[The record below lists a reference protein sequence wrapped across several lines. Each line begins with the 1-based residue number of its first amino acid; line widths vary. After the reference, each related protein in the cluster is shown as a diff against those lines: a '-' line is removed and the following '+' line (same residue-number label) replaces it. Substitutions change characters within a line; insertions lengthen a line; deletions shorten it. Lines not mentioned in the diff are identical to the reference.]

1 MNNLSINVV
10 SNSTSRI
17 LDFVDVL
24 YLCSTAPT
32 IRRGYPTYEE
42 KSGTSEA
49 ELRNWPFYKSIDFAY
64 LTQPIHLYI
73 DTSPNEKMFYMN
85 GQPNRMDST
94 FIYA

>member
-73 DTSPNEKMFYMN
+73 DTPQKGVLYEW
-85 GQPNRMDST
+85 T
-94 FIYA
+94 A